1 MKHKPIQALP
11 SQADYE
17 REYER
22 RFEGARLR
30 RLHNPSPCDRA
41 LGELLDAM
49 GLKATREYRLGAS
62 LHAIG
67 FYLEEH
73 RLAIEIETA
82 SARSREFRRGD
93 EIKRKRALCG
103 HLGIQLITVN
113 PVNLDENPN
122 FVAEAIEAAIE
133 WPATAAAA

>member
-1 MKHKPIQALP
+1 MKHKPNQVP

-22 RFEGARLR
+22 RFEAARLR
-30 RLHNPSPCDRA
+30 RLHNPTANDRS

-49 GLKATREYRLGAS
+49 GLKATREYRLGAALLS
-62 LHAIG
+62 IG

-82 SARSREFRRGD
+82 SVRSREYRRGD
-93 EIKRKRALCG
+93 EIKRKRVLCA
-103 HLGIQLITVN
+103 HLGIQLITVS
-113 PVNLDENPN
+113 PVTLDENPN
-122 FVAEAIEAAIE
+122 IVAAAIEAAIE
-133 WPATAAAA
+133 WSSAAAAA